1 MQITL
6 NTKLISNQENFEILL
21 TEFSPSEKV
30 AKWTGSRYDLT
41 VGPTPGIH
49 SLVRV
54 DTKLPRMIAF
64 YILSSVMS
72 KIDEF
77 LVMCDVGREP

>member
-1 MQITL
+1 MDGL
-6 NTKLISNQENFEILL
+6 Y
-21 TEFSPSEKV
+21 KV
-30 AKWTGSRYDLT
+30 AKRTGSRYDLT
-41 VGPTPGIH
+41 VGPTPGIYYSYVH
-49 SLVRV
+49 SFLLV
-54 DTKLPRMIAF
+54 DTKVPRMIAF